1 MSNLTSTF
9 NTIFPTSNDFVS
21 GLPTSYEKYMKDSE
35 GNMIVP
41 LDILYLLL
49 QSKYGENIVAS
60 SDTMFKNRVYALI
73 FQYGPSWAKKLDI
86 QDKLRKLT
94 QDDIITGTKQIN
106 DHAFNPCTI
115 VESGPNPDSGEI
127 ETTNEQ
133 SKTRYVKSKIEGY
146 GNLWLLLTTDVTE
159 EFLNRFKYLF
169 KVTYFKSMCDC
180 ESED

>member
-1 MSNLTSTF
+1 M
-9 NTIFPTSNDFVS
+9 
-21 GLPTSYEKYMKDSE
+21 GL
-35 GNMIVP
+35 
-41 LDILYLLL
+41 
-49 QSKYGENIVAS
+49 
-60 SDTMFKNRVYALI
+60 F
-73 FQYGPSWAKKLDI
+73 AKKLDI

-106 DHAFNPCTI
+106 DHAFNPSTI

-133 SKTRYVKSKIEGY
+133 TKTRYVKSKLEGY

-159 EFLNRFKYLF
+159 EFINRFKYLF